1 MPVLDRR
8 RDAGVLRED
17 DSLTSRD
24 GLKFHGSTVT
34 GMDLSDLQRRL
45 RTFADER
52 DWNQFHTP
60 KNLAMAL
67 TAEAG
72 ELLEIFQWLT
82 PEEARDVMRDA
93 RTAESVRHELAD
105 VLAYLVRLA
114 DVLEVDLLSALS
126 DKIEVNEVKY
136 PVESARGR
144 ALKHDRLH
152 EENT

>member
-136 PVESARGR
+136 PVELARGR

-152 EENT
+152 EKNT